1 MARTKR
7 KWNYCSVGGVV
18 RVNITSG
25 DDIAHLGE
33 LNQKNWTVLSCPVEN
48 LYFDRTTLGLLD
60 SDGDGKI
67 RVPEV
72 VAASKWLTDAIKD
85 DDMILKGDSVLPLDQ
100 IDTENETGKGLYDS
114 AKQILENLGK
124 DCDSISVEDA
134 ADSVAIFAK
143 TVFNG
148 DGIIIPASA
157 GEDKALVSTIEDC
170 IAVEGSVVDRSGEA
184 GVDAEKIESFYG
196 KCSDYVAWIDSGNTA
211 EILPFGDNTDAAMA
225 ACDAIKEKV
234 EDYFM
239 RCKLISFDPDVAAA
253 VDVSVDK
260 VSAISGDN
268 LYNRAEDIA
277 TYPFARPTA
286 EAKLPFSGINPAWQA
301 AFASFKALVLDVD
314 FKGADSITEEQ
325 WNSVVSKFEPYRVWK
340 ASCKGSEVEK
350 LGLERVREI
359 INLDGKAS
367 LLALVDQDKAL
378 EAQSNAISQVDKLL
392 HLYRDFYKF
401 LKNYVIFSDFYNWE
415 PDDMAM
421 FEAGMLFIDQRCCK
435 LCINV
440 SDMGKHS
447 DMAGLSG
454 MFLIYCKCTS
464 KVKNQTMDIVAVMTA
479 GNVKN
484 LRVGKNAVFY
494 DREGHDWDAV
504 VTKIV
509 DNPINIR
516 QAFWSPY
523 IKFWEFCKGLIDKS
537 AKDKESQMLADMQ
550 STATTAA
557 AAPGDAAKP
566 KAFDIAKFAGIFAAI
581 GMALGYIGS
590 FVTKLIA
597 GVTST
602 PLWITLLLI
611 IAIMLCISGPSCF
624 IAWSKLR
631 KRNLGPVLNANGWAI
646 NSIVPVNILFGATL
660 TSTAEYPKL
669 NLSDPFKKKVPLWK
683 KILSWFIVLVI
694 AAACFFYFT
703 NRLECIG
710 LSFHPEKIQEAMEEV
725 GEALTEQVQTAVE
738 AAADTAAATTDD
750 AADTT
755 LQ

>member
-1 MARTKR
+1 MGRTKR

-25 DDIAHLGE
+25 DDIVHLGE
-33 LNQKNWTVLSCPVEN
+33 LNQKNWTVLSCPVDN
-48 LYFDRTTLGLLD
+48 LHFDKTTLGILD

-85 DDMILKGDSVLPLDQ
+85 DDMILKGESVLPLDQ
-100 IDTENETGKGLYDS
+100 IDTDNETGKALYDS
-114 AKQILENLGK
+114 AKQILANLGK
-124 DCDSISVEDA
+124 EGDTISIEDTS
-134 ADSVAIFAK
+134 DSVAIFAK
-143 TVFNG
+143 TAFNG
-148 DGIIIPASA
+148 DGIVTPASA
-157 GEDKALVSTIEDC
+157 GGDKALETVIADC

-184 GVDAEKIESFYG
+184 GVNAEMVEDFYG
-196 KCSDYVAWIDSGNTA
+196 KCTEYVSWTDAGKSA
-211 EILPFGDNTDAAMA
+211 EILPYGENTDAAMA
-225 ACDAIKEKV
+225 ACDALKDKV
-234 EDYFM
+234 ADYFM
-239 RCKLISFDPDVAAA
+239 RCKLIGFDSDVAAA
-253 VDVSVDK
+253 VDVSVEK
-260 VSAISGDN
+260 VSSISGDN
-268 LYNRAEDIA
+268 LSLRADDIA
-277 TYPFARPTA
+277 TYPLARPTA
-286 EAKLPFSGINPAWQA
+286 EAKLSFAGINPAWQG
-301 AFASFKALVLDVD
+301 AFANLKALVLDVD
-314 FKGADSITEEQ
+314 FSGSDSISEEE
-325 WNSVVSKFEPYRVWK
+325 WNATLAKFEPYRAWK
-340 ASCKGSEVEK
+340 SSCKGVEVEK
-350 LGLERVREI
+350 LGVDRVREI
-359 INLDGKAS
+359 ISGDSKAL
-367 LLALVDQDKAL
+367 LLALVEQDKAL
-378 EAQSNAISQVDKLL
+378 EAQSNAICEVDKLM

-401 LKNYVIFSDFYNWE
+401 LKNYVIFSDFYSWE

-435 LCINV
+435 LCIKV
-440 SDMGKHS
+440 SDMGQHS

-464 KVKNQTMDIVAVMTA
+464 KVKNETMDIVAVMTA
-479 GNVKN
+479 GSIKS

-494 DREGHDWDAV
+494 DRDGQDWDAT

-537 AKDKESQMLADMQ
+537 AQDKESKMIGDLQA
-550 STATTAA
+550 TATTTAA
-557 AAPGDAAKP
+557 APAEAAKAKP
-566 KAFDIAKFAGIFAAI
+566 FDIAKFAGIFAAI

-597 GVTST
+597 GVTTT
-602 PLWITLLLI
+602 PIWITLLLVV
-611 IAIMLCISGPSCF
+611 AIMLCISGPSCF

-683 KILSWFIVLVI
+683 KILRWFIVLVI
-694 AAACFFYFT
+694 AAGCFLYFT

-710 LSFHPEKIQEAMEEV
+710 LSFRPEKIQEAMEQV
-725 GEALTEQVQTAVE
+725 GETLTEQVQTAVDDTTE
-738 AAADTAAATTDD
+738 AGETVDTAM
-750 AADTT
+750 
-755 LQ
+755 